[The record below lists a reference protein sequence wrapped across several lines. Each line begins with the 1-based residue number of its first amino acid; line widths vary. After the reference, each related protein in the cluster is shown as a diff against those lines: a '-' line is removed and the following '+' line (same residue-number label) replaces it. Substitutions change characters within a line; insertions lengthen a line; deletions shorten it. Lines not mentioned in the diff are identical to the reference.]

1 MLSKIVPSGGLRL
14 AKTITPKVLVTGT
27 SGHAGGVL
35 ARRLQEGGYNV
46 RALVR
51 TEEQASVARQSGW
64 EPFLGDLT
72 QPSTLA
78 AAVRGVNFVLHV
90 AAYQQDDR
98 STAQAVNV
106 DGTRS
111 LAEHALKAGIQRF
124 VHISTLSVH
133 GEILPSVVNEETPLV
148 TANEIPYVITKSL
161 AELALGEL
169 RGRGLDIVIL
179 RPGMITNE
187 VRSQWGD
194 ERIERMRA
202 QGWPKNMHPD
212 DVMPWVHTENLAEM
226 SWLALTHPAAANEV
240 FIAADRNVAFRDFY
254 GPIANALGKPVTPPS
269 RAPEICECRIGK
281 IAARLGYRPRR
292 TFEETM
298 THLLELAR
306 TSPGR
311 SSALDTPRPT

>member
-1 MLSKIVPSGGLRL
+1 MARS
-14 AKTITPKVLVTGT
+14 TTPKVLVTGT

-35 ARRLQEGGYNV
+35 ARRLHEGGYSV

-51 TEEQASVARQSGW
+51 TEEQASIARQSGW

-72 QPSTLA
+72 QPSTLTPA
-78 AAVRGVNFVLHV
+78 LRGVNFVLHA
-90 AAYQQDDR
+90 AAYQRDDR
-98 STAQAVNV
+98 SIAHAVNV

-111 LAEHALKAGIQRF
+111 LAEHALEAGIQRF
-124 VHISTLSVH
+124 VHISTVSVH
-133 GEILPSVVNEETPLV
+133 GETLPNVVDEETPLV

-169 RGRGLDIVIL
+169 RARGLDTVIL
-179 RPGMITNE
+179 RPGMITSE

-194 ERIERMRA
+194 ERVERMRA
-202 QGWPKNMHPD
+202 QGWPKNIHPD

-226 SWLALTHPAAANEV
+226 SWLALSHPAAANEV
-240 FIAADRNVAFRDFY
+240 FLAVDRNVAFRDFY
-254 GPIANALGKPVTPPS
+254 GPVANALGKPIVPPP

-298 THLLELAR
+298 THLLEIAR
-306 TSPGR
+306 TSR
-311 SSALDTPRPT
+311 